1 MGKTVLLLTCG
12 HTDVQFVD
20 HSKKREFDKGKIGEL
35 HDELRDHPDAWE
47 LVDSPPER
55 GGILTE
61 FPDSLPWTICTPKF
75 DAVLAYL
82 GETPLHAVLL
92 LETTR
97 NSSGDPRFAGAV
109 LQKRAEGKGIG
120 NVWRSAYLGPADR
133 TLEDRDCPLDAIIRR
148 DVVSRIEVAVRDA
161 VRDATRVVVAT
172 TGGMPEIKALVKEL
186 ARLHAPPGVEPDE
199 IEVDDGA
206 RNNGQPDRAVSRKR
220 VDPIEPIRLRKQVL
234 SLIGNG
240 NLLGARGAV
249 QHLDARTHPWTVVI
263 EWLYHFASSL
273 PMPSECDIDVLR
285 HPRMAVRAALRV
297 ELALRAGDIP
307 RAVHGTVAFFEA
319 ALWDHLLDRFE
330 RSSDPKKRRYFK
342 VKSGA
347 APTGDK
353 LLREKDAKD
362 NPSRPFE
369 LKESLDGVDWYWVH
383 DGDGGPAA
391 RIAEHFLACPG
402 LSAFVRVLAKKTECD
417 QNFYSLRNDVA
428 HNEPTPAL
436 MAEAREKMI
445 AAKLWSNTSMFLS
458 QSLVQ
463 NVLQELDAGRHES
476 LLDDLLTKIRQRL
489 ICVAG

>member
-1 MGKTVLLLTCG
+1 MDKIILILTCG

-20 HSKKREFDKGKIGEL
+20 HDKKREFDKARIGAL
-35 HDELRDHPDAWE
+35 HDHLRDHPEAWE
-47 LVDSPPER
+47 LVDSPRDR
-55 GGILTE
+55 GEILTE
-61 FPDSLPWTICTPKF
+61 FPDRSPWTICTPKF

-82 GETPLHAVLL
+82 GQTPLHAVLL

-120 NVWRSAYLGPADR
+120 NVWRSAYLRPADR

-148 DVVSRIEVAVRDA
+148 EVVRRIEDAVRDA
-161 VRDATRVVVAT
+161 LKDATRVVVAT

-220 VDPIEPIRLRKQVL
+220 VDPIEPIRLRKQAL
-234 SLIGNG
+234 SLIEKGS
-240 NLLGARGAV
+240 LIGAWGAV
-249 QHLDARTHPWTVVI
+249 QHLDRQTRPWTSVI
-263 EWLYHFASSL
+263 EWLYCFASSL

-362 NPSRPFE
+362 DPSRPFE

-402 LSAFVRVLAKKTECD
+402 LTAFVRVLAKKNECD

-436 MAEAREKMI
+436 MAEAREKMT
-445 AAKLWSNTSMFLS
+445 AARLWSDQSKFLP
-458 QSLVQ
+458 QQLVKD
-463 NVLQELDAGRHES
+463 VLAELGVQQADQLCDQ
-476 LLDDLLTKIRQRL
+476 LLATVRERLLATT
-489 ICVAG
+489 